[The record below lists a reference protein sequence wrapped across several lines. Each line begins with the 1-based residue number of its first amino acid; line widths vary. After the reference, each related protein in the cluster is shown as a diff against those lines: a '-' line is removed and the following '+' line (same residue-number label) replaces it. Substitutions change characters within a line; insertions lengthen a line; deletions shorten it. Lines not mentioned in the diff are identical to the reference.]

1 MRLDIYLAGHCDN
14 CQEAHRLAA
23 LAAAVPGV
31 QVNVVN
37 LDTDVVKTP
46 FAIVAVP
53 TYVLDGRIISL
64 GNPYPS
70 QLLGLLCQSESWED
84 ERDDKEILG

>member
-1 MRLDIYLAGHCDN
+1 MRLDIYLADHCDN
-14 CQEAHRLAA
+14 CQEAQRLAA

-37 LDTDVVKTP
+37 LDAAAVETP

-64 GNPYPS
+64 GNPYAS
-70 QLLGLLCQSESWED
+70 QLLDLLQPGDRWDD
-84 ERDDKEILG
+84 ERDEKEIHG